1 MTRKHRLGDL
11 QLAIMHVLWQGGEA
25 TVADVHRALEEERG
39 LATTTVATMLAKME
53 TKGVV
58 GHRTEGRRYVYRPTV
73 SEADVRRTM
82 VDELTRGLF
91 EGNALALVSH
101 LLSEHEIDRDDL
113 DELRELIAQRQE
125 EEKS

>member
-11 QLAIMHVLWQGGEA
+11 QLAIMHVLWEQGEA
-25 TVADVHRALEEERG
+25 VVADVHRALEEERG
-39 LATTTVATMLAKME
+39 LAPTTIATMLAKME

-58 GHRTEGRRYVYRPTV
+58 GHRSEGRRYVYRPLV
-73 SEADVRRTM
+73 SESEVRRTM

-91 EGNALALVSH
+91 EGNAVALVSH

-113 DELRELIAQRQE
+113 DELRELIARRQE
-125 EEKS
+125 EENP